1 MSSDAQKIKS
11 LPLVREGKVRCL
23 YAVDEN
29 HFLMVATDRV
39 SAFDV
44 ILPTAIEDK
53 GRLLTEISLFWFKKT
68 QHIIPN
74 HLANLTL
81 EEVLPDPD
89 EYAWAK
95 GRSMLVKRLTPLPV
109 EAIVRGFIA
118 GSGWKDYQASG
129 VVCGIDLPAGLRLA
143 DPLPEPLYTPSSKAA
158 IGDHDENIDFQ
169 KTVDLLGRALAEQV
183 KQVSLA
189 LYRFAV
195 DYARPRGI
203 LIADTKFEFGTDE
216 KGQLRLM
223 DEVLTPDSSRFWPA
237 DAWVPGEAPPSFD
250 KQFVR
255 DYLESLSWDKKPPG
269 PSLPAEVIE
278 KTRQKYQD
286 VIQRLTQ

>member
-44 ILPTAIEDK
+44 ILPTAIKDK

-81 EEVLPDPD
+81 GEVLPDPD

>member
-1 MSSDAQKIKS
+1 MSSDAQRIKS

-44 ILPTAIEDK
+44 ILPTAIKDK

-129 VVCGIDLPAGLRLA
+129 VVCAIDLPAGLRLA